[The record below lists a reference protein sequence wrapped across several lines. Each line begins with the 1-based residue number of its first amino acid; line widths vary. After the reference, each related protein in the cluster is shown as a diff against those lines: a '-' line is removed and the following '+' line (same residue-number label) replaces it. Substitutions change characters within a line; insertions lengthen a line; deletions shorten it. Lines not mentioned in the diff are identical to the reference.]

1 MIAICHLLFFFLFSP
16 QKINHV
22 YLLLFRYIKKKMVS
36 LPLMQ
41 LFVTEFP
48 VNVMNLWF
56 FLSKKKK
63 RCVSLI

>member
-1 MIAICHLLFFFLFSP
+1 
-16 QKINHV
+16 
-22 YLLLFRYIKKKMVS
+22 MVS

-63 RCVSLI
+63 KKRCVLALYRTVLFHFLQQ

>member
-1 MIAICHLLFFFLFSP
+1 
-16 QKINHV
+16 
-22 YLLLFRYIKKKMVS
+22 MVS

-63 RCVSLI
+63 KGVLALYRTVLFHFLQQ

>member
-1 MIAICHLLFFFLFSP
+1 
-16 QKINHV
+16 
-22 YLLLFRYIKKKMVS
+22 MVS

-56 FLSKKKK
+56 FLSKKKGVLAFY
-63 RCVSLI
+63 RAVLFHFL

>member
-1 MIAICHLLFFFLFSP
+1 
-16 QKINHV
+16 
-22 YLLLFRYIKKKMVS
+22 MVS

-63 RCVSLI
+63 KKGVLALYRTVLFHFLQQ